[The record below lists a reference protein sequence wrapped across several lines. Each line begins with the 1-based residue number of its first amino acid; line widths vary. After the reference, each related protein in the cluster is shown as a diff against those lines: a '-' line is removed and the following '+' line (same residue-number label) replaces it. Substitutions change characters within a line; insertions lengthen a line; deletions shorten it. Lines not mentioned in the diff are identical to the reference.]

1 MDRPTATN
9 DLNHRRESYHTAP
22 LSSSLGQE
30 RRRKAAL
37 DAQKQVRTLLH
48 YLQNTLTV
56 PLSQRRTHAIEA
68 ARSSFLDLDFME
80 DLSLSGAS
88 SDDDTSVSHTL
99 PPVAPVPSTA
109 SGGGPA
115 SPVISKTR
123 RKAFKPRFKAWAK
136 NLLSHPETLDL
147 RHGLPEGLES
157 EWRAVVCPKGK
168 RCLVAT
174 STDGSEC
181 PSLQAF
187 LTCTRG

>member
-1 MDRPTATN
+1 M
-9 DLNHRRESYHTAP
+9 RRNRSVP
-22 LSSSLGQE
+22 L
-30 RRRKAAL
+30 
-37 DAQKQVRTLLH
+37 LLH
-48 YLQNTLTV
+48 HQNTLT
-56 PLSQRRTHAIEA
+56 LSLTQRRTHAIEA

-88 SDDDTSVSHTL
+88 SEDDTSISRSL
-99 PPVAPVPSTA
+99 PPVAPTSST
-109 SGGGPA
+109 SNGGGPA
-115 SPVISKTR
+115 SPVISKTK

-174 STDGSEC
+174 STDGSELLFPFRI
-181 PSLQAF
+181 PSRI
-187 LTCTRG
+187 LTARIHSYRKHDLVQPCSRVRPRFPLH